1 MDISIRKIYKFV
13 TRKEDIDPAVFFQM
27 AAPRPGA
34 NSKKI
39 FRQRPRLDVRK
50 NYYSQRVAPR
60 WNILD
65 NNVIEVKKTGMF
77 KKNYDKMCS
86 RRRERVGNDQYVWNY

>member
-1 MDISIRKIYKFV
+1 MIQTYKFV

-27 AAPRPGA
+27 AVPRPGA

-39 FRQRPRLDVRK
+39 YRQRPRLDVRK
-50 NYYSQRVAPR
+50 NFYSQRVAPR

-65 NNVIEVKKTGMF
+65 NNVIEVKKTGTF

-86 RRRERVGNDQYVWNY
+86 RRRERVGND